1 LPSKQLATGSSPV
14 VDIGLEEKKMVV
26 KKSSLHKLLVSFI
39 SKLVTTARENRNE
52 VNWDVTI
59 PVVND
64 RKVCFNSYV
73 KLGEA
78 GYIIELNMDGVNGK
92 TMRISKVLMH
102 DQEEIAPLFI
112 DQFID
117 DVEMWVNREMGISQ

>member
-1 LPSKQLATGSSPV
+1 
-14 VDIGLEEKKMVV
+14 MVV